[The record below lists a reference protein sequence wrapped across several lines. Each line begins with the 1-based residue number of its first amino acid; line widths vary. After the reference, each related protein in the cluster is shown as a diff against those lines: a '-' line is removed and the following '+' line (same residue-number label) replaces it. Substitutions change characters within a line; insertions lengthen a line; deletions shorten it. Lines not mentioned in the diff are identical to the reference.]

1 MSGALFGTEVV
12 SALLYRELSGLPA
25 VTAAVGTR
33 IHGLMVAPRVYGQPF
48 LLFHPE
54 QSAYP
59 SEAVDRYGGEISSET
74 MRFAVRLICPGEDT
88 APIRAAAIAQLDHF
102 LLAGPIDYQWDG
114 LPFQVTFT
122 PLGEYPL
129 TTLVDGGD
137 ISRQLGTLYA
147 IECLRGGA

>member
-12 SALLYRELSGLPA
+12 SALLYRELSALPA

-33 IHGLMVAPRVYGQPF
+33 IHGLMVAPTTYRVPF

-54 QSAYP
+54 QSSYP
-59 SEAVDRYGGEISSET
+59 TEPIGSGEISSET
-74 MRFAVRLICPGEDT
+74 MRFAVRLICGGEST
-88 APIRAAAIAQLDHF
+88 GPIRAAAIAQLDHF
-102 LLAGPIDYQWDG
+102 LTAGPIDYVWED

-129 TTLVDGGD
+129 TTLLDGAD
-137 ISRQLGTLYA
+137 ISRQLGTLYSV
-147 IECLRGGA
+147 ECLRGGA